1 MKNLNKY
8 EKIREV
14 PFTKED
20 LIKFEEKIVDF
31 WEDGQIRAP
40 VHLSDGNED
49 ELIEIFSVI
58 DYSDY
63 VFSTWRSHYHAL
75 LHGITP
81 EWVED
86 EILKGRSLSLSN
98 LDLKF

>member
-31 WEDGQIRAP
+31 WEDG
-40 VHLSDGNED
+40 
-49 ELIEIFSVI
+49 
-58 DYSDY
+58 
-63 VFSTWRSHYHAL
+63 
-75 LHGITP
+75 
-81 EWVED
+81 
-86 EILKGRSLSLSN
+86 
-98 LDLKF
+98 